1 MAHIEAGWPEGTEVG
16 PDLPADQQASG
27 AMRSWLVRG
36 TRKFALDP
44 RRRYGRHGQSRKLL
58 ADEGAKSSS
67 SYGTWQDLVAA
78 LQRQAVHSALAQLRR
93 ADRQILTLAYLQG
106 RTNREIAAM
115 LGVSVSTVRRR
126 ITAAL
131 SSLDEHVRKARIW
144 VSSLPV
150 FFLLHGRSFRWPG
163 GVAMAA
169 TATAAAVTLGLVAI
183 GPESR
188 EASPASQ
195 APVTESISHLPAW
208 PSIVLKTKARPT
220 IRAVAPTQTEST
232 SPATDSDPS
241 CQGARSS
248 HKTHKSHP
256 GQGACTP
263 AATAERDSPESE
275 RAA

>member
-1 MAHIEAGWPEGTEVG
+1 MEAGWPEGTEAG
-16 PDLPADQQASG
+16 PELPADQQASG

-36 TRKFALDP
+36 TRKFAIDP
-44 RRRYGRHGQSRKLL
+44 RRRLGRHGQSRQLL

-106 RTNREIAAM
+106 RTNGEIAAM

-150 FFLLHGRSFRWPG
+150 FFLLHGRSLRWPG
-163 GVAMAA
+163 GVATAA
-169 TATAAAVTLGLVAI
+169 TATAAAVTIGLVAI

-188 EASPASQ
+188 QTSPASQ
-195 APVTESISHLPAW
+195 APVTESISNLPAW
-208 PSIVLKTKARPT
+208 PAIVLKTHARPT
-220 IRAVAPTQTEST
+220 SVVVAPKKTQST
-232 SPATDSDPS
+232 SQATDSDAS
-241 CQGARSS
+241 CRGAQSS
-248 HKTHKSHP
+248 NKTHKSHV
-256 GQGACTP
+256 GQGDCKP

-275 RAA
+275 DEA